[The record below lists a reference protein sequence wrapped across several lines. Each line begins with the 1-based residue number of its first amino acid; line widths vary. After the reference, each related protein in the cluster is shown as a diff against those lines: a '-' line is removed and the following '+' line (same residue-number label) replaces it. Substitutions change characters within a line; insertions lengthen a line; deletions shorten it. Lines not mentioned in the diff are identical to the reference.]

1 MKISQENIFEIVRKI
16 PKGRVTSYGAIAKY
30 FGTVRSARMV
40 GWIMNTAHGYS
51 PYVPAHRVVNRN
63 GLLTGKAHFGG
74 ENTMK
79 ELLESEGIVIINDKI
94 VNFEAVFWNPIEE
107 LK

>member
-1 MKISQENIFEIVRKI
+1 MKILQENVFEIVRKI
-16 PKGRVTSYGAIAKY
+16 PVGRVTSYGAIARY
-30 FGTVRSARMV
+30 LGAARSSRMV

-63 GLLTGKAHFGG
+63 GLLTGKMHFGG
-74 ENTMK
+74 ENTMR
-79 ELLESEGIVIINDKI
+79 ELLEAEGIVVENDKI
-94 VNFEAVFWNPIEE
+94 VNFEAVFWNPTEE